1 MAHPLAL
8 SAQKAVTPEA
18 MPKLV
23 IGIAVDQL
31 RTDYLYALQSR
42 FGEDGFRRLLSEG
55 VVYESVTFDL
65 DQPDATATLAVL
77 ASGSYPFVSGICATR
92 AYNPQTLREQSIFYD
107 KKYLGNFTQ
116 DNYSPAAL
124 IGTTVGDELKTAT
137 NGAAKVYSIAPE
149 AEAALLGAGHR
160 GNAAFWIDNKS
171 GKWASTTYYK
181 DFPHFVERFNRSEA
195 PTNLEQ
201 LHWLPL
207 NEGETTQLDIL
218 PYKYTPTGK
227 FDHQFL
233 RFRQPYYPYY
243 KTSGLVN
250 EAVTKLCKVFLE
262 NGNLGRGE
270 VPDLLQI
277 TYYAGTYQQGV
288 VEQNAWELQ
297 DTYLRLDRC
306 LADLMQSI
314 DATVG
319 LKNTLIYLTSTGDTN
334 PNRTNVEGL
343 STGEFNA
350 NRCSALLNAYLMSIY
365 GQGSWVVGM
374 NGSEIFL
381 NHKTIEDKK
390 VALYDIEKD
399 AAEFVALFSGV
410 QEVVTAQQL
419 LHEDYNA
426 RVTRQRNGYHKS
438 TSGDLLV
445 TLQPGWALKVDD
457 VTPARSQTRHDVAP
471 GPAIFYAPRLLT
483 AQHIA
488 TPIEAVT
495 LAPTVSALIRIRAP
509 SGCTALPL
517 PLLHRK

>member
-1 MAHPLAL
+1 MAHPAGLE
-8 SAQKAVTPEA
+8 AQKAVAPEA
-18 MPKLV
+18 MPRLV

-42 FGEDGFRRLLSEG
+42 FGEDGFRKLLSEG
-55 VVYESVTFDL
+55 VVYESVSFDL
-65 DQPDATATLAVL
+65 DHPDATASLGVL
-77 ASGSYPFVSGICATR
+77 ATGSYPFVNGICAGR
-92 AYNPQTLREQSIFYD
+92 VYNPQTLREQSAFYD
-107 KKYLGNFTQ
+107 KKYLGNFTT

-124 IGTTVGDELKTAT
+124 IGTTPGDELKTAT
-137 NGAAKVYSIAPE
+137 NGAARVYSIAPE

-160 GNAAFWIDNKS
+160 GNCAFWLDNKT

-195 PTNLEQ
+195 PSGLEQ
-201 LHWLPL
+201 LHWTPL
-207 NEGETTQLDIL
+207 NDAETQLDIL

-250 EAVTKLCKVFLE
+250 EAVTQLCKAFLE
-262 NGNLGRGE
+262 NGQVGRGD
-270 VPDLLQI
+270 VPDMLQI
-277 TYYAGTYQQGV
+277 TYYAGTYQQGT
-288 VEQNAWELQ
+288 VELNAWELQ

-306 LADLMQSI
+306 LADLMHSI

-319 LKNTLIYLTSTGDTN
+319 LKNTLIYLTATGDTN

-343 STGEFNA
+343 SAGEFNA
-350 NRCSALLNAYLMSIY
+350 NRCAALLNAYLMSVY
-365 GQGSWVVGM
+365 GQGAWVVGM
-374 NGSEIFL
+374 NNDQIFL

-390 VALYDIEKD
+390 IALHDIEQD

-410 QEVVTAQQL
+410 QEVVSAQQL
-419 LHEDYNA
+419 LHQDYNA
-426 RVTRQRNGYHKS
+426 RIARQRNGYHKS
-438 TSGDLLV
+438 VSGDLLV
-445 TLQPGWALKVDD
+445 TLQPGWAFKADD
-457 VTPARSQTRHDVAP
+457 ITPARAQVRHDVAP
-471 GPAIFYAPRLLT
+471 GPAIFYAPRLLQ
-483 AQHIA
+483 AQRIT

-509 SGCTALPL
+509 SGCTSLALPL
-517 PLLHRK
+517 PKK